1 MKKTKQLNHLALGLM
16 IVFYFLLLAGNRLH
30 IIPANIN
37 MVALFSFI
45 LIAITII
52 FGFIIVPADEKRLFL
67 PKGIGYGWTPNPR
80 NRIGFLIYLG
90 LLTLT
95 AMALF

>member
-1 MKKTKQLNHLALGLM
+1 M

-30 IIPANIN
+30 IIPAKIS

-52 FGFIIVPADEKRLFL
+52 FGFIIVPAGEKNCFYR
-67 PKGIGYGWTPNPR
+67 KGSV
-80 NRIGFLIYLG
+80 
-90 LLTLT
+90 
-95 AMALF
+95 MAGHPIRGIESVY